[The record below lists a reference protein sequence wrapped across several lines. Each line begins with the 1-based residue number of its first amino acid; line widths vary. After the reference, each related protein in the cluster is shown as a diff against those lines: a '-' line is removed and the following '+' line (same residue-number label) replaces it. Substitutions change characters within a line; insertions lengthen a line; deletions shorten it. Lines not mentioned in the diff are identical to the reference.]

1 MKTKI
6 ILSIVVG
13 AGLPAWASLFTSS
26 PGAVIPDN
34 NPSGYANTIS
44 VSGLGSQLTGVIV
57 QLNIS
62 GGYNGDLLAYL
73 TYGGQTVTLLN
84 RVGTG
89 GGNTYGYA
97 DTGFAITL
105 NDSGSTG
112 LHNYQAN
119 SPTYNGSGQ
128 LTGTWQP
135 DSGGTTFSSAYG
147 GVDPNGTWQIFFAD
161 MSAGDQSTLVSWSLD
176 ITAVP
181 EPVNVAMAIFGV
193 GFVGAGAVR
202 RYRGSSQAKLPPARL
217 IV

>member
-1 MKTKI
+1 M
-6 ILSIVVG
+6 
-13 AGLPAWASLFTSS
+13 
-26 PGAVIPDN
+26 
-34 NPSGYANTIS
+34 
-44 VSGLGSQLTGVIV
+44 

-161 MSAGDQSTLVSWSLD
+161 LSPGDQSTLVSWSPD